1 MPDNLDSRDLYKE
14 YMELSYAHR
23 DGELHQSEQAHL
35 TELENLIEELNN
47 NSDEAP
53 EHGIQLIH
61 EDNWVDFT
69 TQMIDELYPDIEPKT
84 DWPYRHITLDYEA
97 AAEELQWDYMEITYE
112 GNSYL
117 YR

>member
-14 YMELSYAHR
+14 YMELLSDDDLHPSER
-23 DGELHQSEQAHL
+23 DHL
-35 TELENLIEELNN
+35 TELENLIEELSN

-53 EHGIQLIH
+53 EHGIELIH

-69 TQMIDELYPDIEPKT
+69 TQLIDELYPDIEPKT

-112 GNSYL
+112 GDTYL